1 VSRIAIPNRSGRPS
15 GVTPTHQTHDGV
27 TASGWVE
34 RWAHS
39 VSSGSRVLDVACGGG
54 RHARLFAAR
63 GCNVTALDRDPAS
76 AQALA
81 GEPNI
86 EFIAADL
93 EAGAWPLGDAQ
104 FDAIV
109 VTNYLHR
116 PLFPTL
122 INALAPGGL
131 LIYETFAA
139 GNAAFGKPSNPD
151 YLLRPRELLDAFGTD
166 MRVLAFEDGF
176 TEQPK
181 PALVQRIAVRKVDP
195 RAILAAERCRL

>member
-1 VSRIAIPNRSGRPS
+1 VL
-15 GVTPTHQTHDGV
+15 VTHQTGDSA
-27 TASGWVE
+27 TASCWVE
-34 RWAHS
+34 RWSHS
-39 VSSGSRVLDVACGGG
+39 VSSGSHVLDVACGGG

-63 GCNVTALDRDPAS
+63 GCRVTALDRDPAS
-76 AQALA
+76 AQALVDQ
-81 GEPNI
+81 PNI

-93 EAGAWPLGDAQ
+93 EVGAWPLGDAQ
-104 FDAIV
+104 FDVIV

-116 PLFPTL
+116 PLFP
-122 INALAPGGL
+122 ALTKALSPGGL

-151 YLLRPRELLDAFGTD
+151 YLLRPRELLDALGTD

-195 RAILAAERCRL
+195 RATLAAERCRL